1 MLFLSIARYLKS
13 GNIITGNPG
22 RKTADKVSINALP
35 VCLIILH
42 LLSASCNQT
51 SGNNTGEA
59 GLDSI
64 LMTTSPTGENIRY
77 MVLQETKFSKELLAN
92 GKLSSTRKADLK
104 FKTSGII
111 KEVLVHEGEHV
122 QTGQLI
128 ARLDEETAMASF
140 NAARLSYEQA
150 VLDYEDQLLRSGFK
164 INDTARLPADIK
176 AVARLRSG
184 LGRAVLSLR
193 QMENELK
200 ETRLLAPFPGI
211 IANLKAMPFN
221 NSNSYE
227 YICSLIDDSH
237 MEVSFKVLEQELSF
251 IRRSGLV
258 TIRPFSQR
266 GESGVMARV
275 QSINPLVDGAGM
287 IEVKALLSDGG
298 HRELLDGMNVRV
310 HVQQQLVGQLV
321 VPKEAVL
328 DRQNRKVVF
337 TLVDTL
343 AQWNYVEISGENSSQ
358 YAISKGLKSGDKV
371 IYEGNFNLA
380 HEKIIHGAKEQ

>member
-1 MLFLSIARYLKS
+1 MLFFSIARRSKS
-13 GNIITGNPG
+13 GNIIS
-22 RKTADKVSINALP
+22 ASLFALS
-35 VCLIILH
+35 VLN
-42 LLSASCNQT
+42 ASCNQT
-51 SGNNTGEA
+51 SGNSAGES
-59 GLDSI
+59 GLDSV
-64 LMTTSPTGENIRY
+64 LMGVSSVEESIRY

-104 FKTSGII
+104 FKTPGII
-111 KEVLVHEGEHV
+111 KEVLVREGEHV
-122 QTGQLI
+122 QAGQLL
-128 ARLDEETAMASF
+128 ARLDEESAIASL
-140 NAARLSYEQA
+140 NAARLSHEQA
-150 VLDYEDQLLRSGFK
+150 VLDYEDQLLRSGYK

-184 LGRAVLSLR
+184 LGRAILNLR
-193 QMENELK
+193 QVENELK
-200 ETRLLAPFPGI
+200 ETKLVAPFSGI
-211 IANLKAMPFN
+211 IANLRAMPFN

-227 YICSLIDDSH
+227 FICSLIDDSH
-237 MEVSFKVLEQELSF
+237 MEVSFKVLEQELPF
-251 IRRSGLV
+251 IRRSGLI
-258 TIRPFSQR
+258 TIMPFSQR
-266 GESGVMARV
+266 GESGVIARV

-310 HVQQQLVGQLV
+310 HVQQQLAGQLV

-337 TLVDTL
+337 TLVDSL
-343 AQWNYVEISGENSSQ
+343 AQWNYVEIGGENSSQ

-380 HEKIIHGAKEQ
+380 HDKIIHGTKGQ

>member
-1 MLFLSIARYLKS
+1 MLFSFSARYS
-13 GNIITGNPG
+13 RPDNIIADRPG
-22 RKTADKVSINALP
+22 RTSKGKVHLNTLP
-35 VCLIILH
+35 ACLIILY
-42 LLSASCNQT
+42 LFGSSCNQT
-51 SGNNTGEA
+51 SGNGTGEP
-59 GLDSI
+59 GLDSV
-64 LMTTSPTGENIRY
+64 LMGISTVDENIRY

-104 FKTSGII
+104 FRTSGII
-111 KEVLVHEGEHV
+111 KEVLVHEGQHV
-122 QTGQLI
+122 QVGQLL
-128 ARLDEETAMASF
+128 ARLDEESAMASF

-150 VLDYEDQLLRSGFK
+150 VLDYEDQLLRSGYK
-164 INDTARLPADIK
+164 ISDTARLSADTK
-176 AVARLRSG
+176 SVARLRSG
-184 LGRAVLSLR
+184 LGRAILTLR
-193 QMENELK
+193 QAENELK
-200 ETRLLAPFPGI
+200 ETKLVAPFSGI

-227 YICSLIDDSH
+227 FICSLIDDRR

-266 GESGVMARV
+266 GESGVNARV

-287 IEVKALLSDGG
+287 IEVKALLSEGG
-298 HRELLDGMNVRV
+298 NSALLDGMNVRV
-310 HVQQQLVGQLV
+310 HVQEQLSGQLV

-328 DRQNRKVVF
+328 DRQHRKVVF
-337 TLVDTL
+337 TLVDSL

-380 HEKIIHGAKEQ
+380 HDKIIHGAKGQ